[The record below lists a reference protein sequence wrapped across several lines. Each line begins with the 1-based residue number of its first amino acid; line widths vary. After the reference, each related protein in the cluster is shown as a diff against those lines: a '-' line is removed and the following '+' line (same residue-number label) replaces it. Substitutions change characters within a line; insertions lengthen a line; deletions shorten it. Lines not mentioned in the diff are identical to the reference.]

1 MTEADGVIVDEPNW
15 IVKSCCRV
23 GVAGKTRSSVFAG
36 LSCRCSC
43 RVSQNNRN
51 YTTPPTGGNLSC
63 PLWRVTR
70 PVRCSPFLSCLL
82 TQEDLICFI
91 IVNNVKCNVK
101 MLNVKNHKHWAKSI
115 LIVELCNTIIYPR
128 CCILYNYCMNGN
140 YFSFFFWWTQKNADP
155 K

>member
-70 PVRCSPFLSCLL
+70 PVRCSPLLSCLL

-101 MLNVKNHKHWAKSI
+101 SLNIKTT
-115 LIVELCNTIIYPR
+115 NTGPKVSLLSSYVIQFFIPDVT
-128 CCILYNYCMNGN
+128 GN
-140 YFSFFFWWTQKNADP
+140 YERQLFQFFWWTQKNADP